1 MTAIPSLSPPSY
13 VASNMSSTNTKFSFR
28 WTDEVLLY
36 VLVHAKGD
44 FDAAL
49 ETILR
54 HEATGRPPE
63 DLMHLLSGGTQ
74 HYLEGSPSSH
84 RRRRS
89 YSESETDNNQ
99 NQSLR
104 NGPDLF
110 GQAAGM
116 GGGGEQP
123 IALNRNWSEGAVGP
137 SYGSVPPSSSTLL
150 LEGEGTETEADALS
164 LSRPFA
170 FDFERQ
176 QIRNLSDNTYDMC
189 FEDPPIWVLPAS
201 SVSSTAAVANSSAQT
216 GQDVPLT
223 LNRPL
228 SDSERRQTHIH
239 IGDVDEAELPKSKH
253 QQMLYMQ
260 SGIEASLKETRNTT
274 ANNTNADDEDL
285 SYAYAVKVSKETFD
299 EEYRKQELRNE
310 LENRMIKISL
320 AESLSDP
327 VMKSEEELID
337 EALRKSLTDT
347 VEKSEELLLEL
358 ARENSLK
365 DMERIETIIKSEEE
379 LVEAAKQKSLLTMS
393 KEEELIEAV
402 KRQSL
407 KSLSESVG
415 KKSGHAS
422 MPRHYHRQSTS
433 TTYPLCFAEDDS
445 DISECSSSVEY
456 PPPSR
461 FDSLLGDSD
470 VDLLDRKMPA
480 LVLPAAENCEEDQ
493 AHDDNRLRAML
504 EKSSSSVQHR
514 PPSRF
519 DSSLL
524 EDSDLGLLDRKMPA
538 LVVPAAQNCGNDV
551 VNSPR
556 MNLPNVGSASTDV
569 LSSASA
575 DQIKDKED
583 DSR

>member
-1 MTAIPSLSPPSY
+1 M
-13 VASNMSSTNTKFSFR
+13 
-28 WTDEVLLY
+28 
-36 VLVHAKGD
+36 
-44 FDAAL
+44 AL

-54 HEATGRPPE
+54 HEATGRHPE
-63 DLMHLLSGGTQ
+63 ELMRLLSGGRR

-84 RRRRS
+84 HRRRS

-99 NQSLR
+99 SLR
-104 NGPDLF
+104 NDPDLF
-110 GQAAGM
+110 GQVEGM

-123 IALNRNWSEGAVGP
+123 VALNRNWSEGAVGP

-176 QIRNLSDNTYDMC
+176 QIRNLSENTHDLC
-189 FEDPPIWVLPAS
+189 SEDPQTGVIPAS
-201 SVSSTAAVANSSAQT
+201 SVSSTDAVANSSSQP
-216 GQDVPLT
+216 GQDGS
-223 LNRPL
+223 LNRTL
-228 SDSERRQTHIH
+228 SERRQRHI
-239 IGDVDEAELPKSKH
+239 DVDEAELPKSKH

-260 SGIEASLKETRNTT
+260 SGIEASLKAWEPAATNTD
-274 ANNTNADDEDL
+274 ADDKAL
-285 SYAYAVKVSKETFD
+285 SYAVKVSKETFD

-327 VMKSEEELID
+327 VNKSEEELID

-347 VEKSEELLLEL
+347 VQVSEELLLEL
-358 ARENSLK
+358 AQENSLK
-365 DMERIETIIKSEEE
+365 DMERIETIRKSEEE

-415 KKSGHAS
+415 KESAHAS
-422 MPRHYHRQSTS
+422 MPSVNHRQSTS

-445 DISECSSSVEY
+445 DISECNSSVELL
-456 PPPSR
+456 PPSR

-470 VDLLDRKMPA
+470 LGLLDRKMPAA

-493 AHDDNRLRAML
+493 AQDDNRLRAMS
-504 EKSSSSVQHR
+504 ECSSSAQHP

-519 DSSLL
+519 DHLL
-524 EDSDLGLLDRKMPA
+524 EDSDLDLLDRKMPA
-538 LVVPAAQNCGNDV
+538 LVVPVAQTCGNNV
-551 VNSPR
+551 GNSSR
-556 MNLPNVGSASTDV
+556 MNHSNVGSTSTDV

-575 DQIKDKED
+575 DQIKDKEEDKED

>member
-1 MTAIPSLSPPSY
+1 
-13 VASNMSSTNTKFSFR
+13 MSSTSTKFSIR

-36 VLVHAKGD
+36 ILVHAKGGD
-44 FDAAL
+44 FDVAL

-54 HEATGRPPE
+54 HEAAGQPPE
-63 DLMHLLSGGTQ
+63 ELMRLLSGGRR
-74 HYLEGSPSSH
+74 HYLESSPSSH

-89 YSESETDNNQ
+89 YSESESETENNQNQ

-104 NGPDLF
+104 NDPDLF
-110 GQAAGM
+110 GQSAGM
-116 GGGGEQP
+116 GGGEP
-123 IALNRNWSEGAVGP
+123 VALNRNWRP
-137 SYGSVPPSSSTLL
+137 SSFGSVPPSSSTLL
-150 LEGEGTETEADALS
+150 LEGEGTETEADALR
-164 LSRPFA
+164 LSRPFE
-170 FDFERQ
+170 FVFERQ
-176 QIRNLSDNTYDMC
+176 QIRNLSENTHDMC
-189 FEDPPIWVLPAS
+189 SEDPQTGVMPAS

-216 GQDVPLT
+216 GQDVPLNRT
-223 LNRPL
+223 L
-228 SDSERRQTHIH
+228 SERRQRH

-260 SGIEASLKETRNTT
+260 SGIEASLKETRKTAETNTD
-274 ANNTNADDEDL
+274 ADDEDL
-285 SYAYAVKVSKETFD
+285 SYAVKVSKETFD

-337 EALRKSLTDT
+337 EALRKSLTLADT

-415 KKSGHAS
+415 KESARHAS
-422 MPRHYHRQSTS
+422 MPSNKRQSTS
-433 TTYPLCFAEDDS
+433 TTYPLGFAEDDNDS
-445 DISECSSSVEY
+445 DISEYSSVEHL
-456 PPPSR
+456 PPSR
-461 FDSLLGDSD
+461 FDSLLGESD
-470 VDLLDRKMPA
+470 LGLLDRKMPA

-493 AHDDNRLRAML
+493 AHDDNRLRAMS
-504 EKSSSSVQHR
+504 ECSSSVQHS

-538 LVVPAAQNCGNDV
+538 ALVVPASSQNCGNNV
-551 VNSPR
+551 GNSSR
-556 MNLPNVGSASTDV
+556 MNHPNVGSA
-569 LSSASA
+569 SSASA
-575 DQIKDKED
+575 DQITDKEE

>member
-1 MTAIPSLSPPSY
+1 
-13 VASNMSSTNTKFSFR
+13 MSSTKISFR

-74 HYLEGSPSSH
+74 HYLEGSPSCH

-89 YSESETDNNQ
+89 YSESETDNSQ

-116 GGGGEQP
+116 GGGGEP
-123 IALNRNWSEGAVGP
+123 VALNRNWSEGAAGP

-150 LEGEGTETEADALS
+150 LEGEGTETEADILS
-164 LSRPFA
+164 LSRPFAFA

-176 QIRNLSDNTYDMC
+176 QIRNLSEKTYDDMC

-201 SVSSTAAVANSSAQT
+201 SASSTAAVANSSAQT
-216 GQDVPLT
+216 GQDVPLNQT
-223 LNRPL
+223 L
-228 SDSERRQTHIH
+228 SERRQTHI
-239 IGDVDEAELPKSKH
+239 GDVDEAKVPKSKSKH
-253 QQMLYMQ
+253 QHMLYMQ
-260 SGIEASLKETRNTT
+260 SGIEASLKETRKNTAT
-274 ANNTNADDEDL
+274 NTNADDEDL
-285 SYAYAVKVSKETFD
+285 SYAVKVSKETFD

-327 VMKSEEELID
+327 VMKSEEELIV

-347 VEKSEELLLEL
+347 VQVSEEQLLEE
-358 ARENSLK
+358 ARKNSLK

-379 LVEAAKQKSLLTMS
+379 LLEAAKQKSLLTMS

-415 KKSGHAS
+415 KESGHAS
-422 MPRHYHRQSTS
+422 MPSNKRQSTS
-433 TTYPLCFAEDDS
+433 TTYPLGFAEDDS
-445 DISECSSSVEY
+445 DISEYSSSVEY

-461 FDSLLGDSD
+461 FDSLFGESDLG
-470 VDLLDRKMPA
+470 LLDRKMPA

-493 AHDDNRLRAML
+493 AQDDNRLRAMS
-504 EKSSSSVQHR
+504 ECSSSVQYP

-519 DSSLL
+519 DPLL
-524 EDSDLGLLDRKMPA
+524 EDSDLDLLDRKIPA
-538 LVVPAAQNCGNDV
+538 LVLPAAQNCGNNV
-551 VNSPR
+551 VNSSR
-556 MNLPNVGSASTDV
+556 MNHPNVGFASNDV

-575 DQIKDKED
+575 DEIKDKKKGANENV
-583 DSR
+583 SQNVKASKH

>member
-1 MTAIPSLSPPSY
+1 
-13 VASNMSSTNTKFSFR
+13 MSSTKFSFK

-44 FDAAL
+44 FDVAL

-63 DLMHLLSGGTQ
+63 ELMHLLSGGTQ

-89 YSESETDNNQ
+89 YSGSETDNNQ

-123 IALNRNWSEGAVGP
+123 VALNRNWSEGAVGP
-137 SYGSVPPSSSTLL
+137 SCGSVPPSSSTLL

-164 LSRPFA
+164 LSCPFA
-170 FDFERQ
+170 FDFEPQ
-176 QIRNLSDNTYDMC
+176 QIRNLSENTYDMHSG
-189 FEDPPIWVLPAS
+189 DPQTGVISAS
-201 SVSSTAAVANSSAQT
+201 SVSSTAAVANSSPHT
-216 GQDVPLT
+216 GQDES
-223 LNRPL
+223 LNQTL
-228 SDSERRQTHIH
+228 SDRRQRH

-260 SGIEASLKETRNTT
+260 SGIEASLKETRNTSET
-274 ANNTNADDEDL
+274 NTDADDEAL
-285 SYAYAVKVSKETFD
+285 SYAVKVSKETFD

-320 AESLSDP
+320 DESLSDP
-327 VMKSEEELID
+327 VMKSEEELVD
-337 EALRKSLTDT
+337 EALRKSLTDS
-347 VEKSEELLLEL
+347 VQVSEEEQLLEE

-422 MPRHYHRQSTS
+422 MPQRQSTS

-445 DISECSSSVEY
+445 DISECNSSIEHLL
-456 PPPSR
+456 PSR
-461 FDSLLGDSD
+461 FDTVVEGSD
-470 VDLLDRKMPA
+470 VYLLDQKMPA

-493 AHDDNRLRAML
+493 DQDDNRFRAML
-504 EKSSSSVQHR
+504 ESSSSVQH
-514 PPSRF
+514 PPSSRF
-519 DSSLL
+519 DPLL
-524 EDSDLGLLDRKMPA
+524 EDSDLDLLDRKMPA
-538 LVVPAAQNCGNDV
+538 LVVPAAAAQNCGNNV
-551 VNSPR
+551 GNSSR
-556 MNLPNVGSASTDV
+556 MNHPNIGSTSTDV

-575 DQIKDKED
+575 DQITDKEE